1 MSYVLK
7 INQKPGGDPIKDKGD
22 YLDSLGISSVDFV
35 TVTPDAIKGKA
46 PASTLGL
53 IIKGDMAYSIGAE
66 SEDKVQKLTKWA
78 NQFVASTE
86 TYRAAQVDV
95 IASGQVVRSYFFPQ
109 AFIAAYSEG
118 VDEESGGGVF
128 ELTLYQKGDLKN
140 DAKISAGFEFKA
152 ES

>member
-7 INQKPGGDPIKDKGD
+7 INQKPGGDPIKDQGD

-78 NQFVASTE
+78 NQF
-86 TYRAAQVDV
+86 
-95 IASGQVVRSYFFPQ
+95 PQ

-128 ELTLYQKGDLKN
+128 ELTLYQKGDLKK